1 MWTLEV
7 ASINSIKY
15 LQILYV
21 TFTVVIKLEL
31 QTQMETILNW

>member
-15 LQILYV
+15 LQKLYV
-21 TFTVVIKLEL
+21 TFPVAIKLER
-31 QTQMETILNW
+31 QTQMEMILN